1 MKQEV
6 AEVSPSDV
14 VVREPQ
20 AVTESA
26 AMMSVIERAAMNPE
40 VDVSKMERLYEMKEK
55 IDAKAAEA
63 AFNVAMN
70 KAQSE
75 MGRISA
81 DCTNTQTSSNYAS
94 YAQLDKALR
103 PIYTRNGFSLSF
115 DTGEVMVEGT
125 GEAQERILP
134 VYCFVS
140 HEAGH
145 TRKYHV
151 DMDAGGKGAKGG
163 AVMTKTHA
171 AGAAMSY
178 GMRYL
183 LKMIFNVAIGEDDND
198 GNTYETIS
206 TEDAFRLDTEARAVG
221 VDVPKFLK
229 YFNVPSFDAI
239 PIEQME
245 NAEKAI
251 DAKRKKNK
259 SKDKK

>member
-1 MKQEV
+1 MNQEV
-6 AEVSPSDV
+6 AEVNSQSV
-14 VVREPQ
+14 VTHEP
-20 AVTESA
+20 VVLTESA
-26 AMMSVIERAAMNPE
+26 AMMAVIERAAMNPD

-55 IDAKAAEA
+55 IDAKQAES

-81 DCTNTQTSSNYAS
+81 DCTNDQTKSNYAS

-103 PIYTRNGFSLSF
+103 PIYTTHGFSLSF
-115 DTGEVMVEGT
+115 DTGEVVVEG
-125 GEAQERILP
+125 EERTIP

-151 DMDAGGKGAKGG
+151 DMDASGKGAKGA

-171 AGAAMSY
+171 SGAAMTY

-183 LKMIFNVAIGEDDND
+183 LKLIFNVAIGEDDND

-206 TEDAFRLDTEARAVG
+206 TEDAFRLDTEARAAH

-229 YFNVPSFDAI
+229 YFNVPSFDAL
-239 PIEQME
+239 PLQQLE

-251 DAKRKKNK
+251 EAKRVKNK
-259 SKDKK
+259 KDKK